1 MDKLLEKKPVQL
13 KDERIQ
19 LFALIDRFDASIRQY
34 QAEYSGLAEEEKKD
48 IEQRRSEKEQK
59 LSELRSLQKKEREDA
74 LNKHNRALQ
83 KYSLSIS
90 DENTT
95 ARSKTDKFE
104 RNYNESVKN
113 ENARINGDREK
124 NEEIIKTYRGFVKE
138 LDENIHRLS
147 VMLGKSRKGK
157 SDLDRIRKEIRGY
170 IPAITSRSI
179 ALSYLSG
186 EVKTEAARLRTEVR
200 ELTESLPKKIFLKG
214 KRNEAIKELLT
225 IQSDAQAALKWIEDD
240 IARSGKM
247 QRDAS
252 EKRLRSLR
260 EDCNRN
266 KQEVIDSKEKTIK
279 ELNEKTDRENRGY
292 NAYIK
297 QLTASHEKDYEE
309 NERKFDSQIKNA
321 AAKWADEKKKCDAKF
336 VSFMDEQ
343 YPGDKMNAWINRF
356 WYHPRSVEDYSKISG
371 TVCLNTLIGMAVLD
385 ISDWVSG
392 MTGATVSKV
401 LTNYITLFGR
411 NREQANK
418 SFKEKTVLLP
428 YSISVEKGES
438 LMISLD
444 DDDNSAER
452 AKTMI
457 NAISMRLLR
466 SVPACTMR
474 FMLFDAAGM
483 GSFVNLKALDPANII
498 NPTEPTVKSLVI
510 SEAREHSHMTKQLA
524 ETEISMSSIEGQLIS
539 FDSIREF
546 NEANP
551 LSKQIY
557 RPLLM
562 MNFPSGLEQE
572 ELRTLNKLIA
582 DCSGLGFSMI
592 AAQPDRLYQSVKAEI
607 RPILDEIAARMLRLR
622 LTAGKKGLKVLGTS
636 SRSEKRAEVLLYG
649 LPKKENMEGIISEI
663 RRESVEASRILIRFS
678 ESKDVFPQKSGWF
691 TESGEGGVIVPVGYL
706 EGGQPFKIQFDDRHI
721 NTLILGN
728 TGSGKTNLLH
738 IMMMNMMLR
747 YDPSEVA
754 IYLID
759 FKYGLD
765 FSIYTKY
772 DLPNFKTIGIG
783 SDPEYALAMLKG
795 IEKEQQRRSK
805 YIGDKYHKISEYNAA
820 NPDDRLNRII
830 FIIDELYV
838 LAEKADDR
846 IRKEIL
852 QLINVLAHQTRAV
865 GIHLVLSGQ
874 DLDKLE
880 YFETIKNQCSTRIA
894 LKCEDEQVRLLMTED
909 GVAKMHSIDLTDQGA
924 CVFSI
929 TGGSNP
935 QIEHTAY
942 IDSAEQDDLLT
953 LIHRHYL
960 DSHVMTDVKI
970 MMSKV
975 EDNINHPLQM
985 FVEKGYITELD
996 GRMLTGDPVSTER
1009 ELNLK
1014 PSGNLWIAGGNIS
1027 DESSDCGNSVLF
1039 FAAYSLMLQKMNNGN
1054 TDIICTNVADMPT
1067 RNIDDEEKDLT
1078 GQLASS
1084 YEKLF
1089 TYGRAGECLK
1099 TLSSLLDELDR
1110 RRADTS
1116 LCSKSVWWI
1125 LIKPEMDALLFDNGS
1140 FIIDFKELLING
1152 PKYNIHTIM
1161 WNHDIKSTQKLI
1173 TQIDRSLFNERISL
1187 EMNQEDMRTV
1197 NGSDLKPEPKGYK
1210 AVLTGSGRSMLFRV
1224 YDLPDGLWM
1233 NKLFSQID
1241 SYLAGK

>member
-1 MDKLLEKKPVQL
+1 MDKLLEKNPVQL
-13 KDERIQ
+13 KNERTQ
-19 LFALIDRFDASIRQY
+19 MFALIDRFDASIRQY
-34 QAEYSGLAEEEKKD
+34 QTEYSRLSEEERKD
-48 IEQRRSEKEQK
+48 INQRKADRDQK
-59 LSELRSLQKKEREDA
+59 LSELKNLQKKEKEDA

-83 KYSLSIS
+83 KLNLSIS
-90 DENTT
+90 DENVK
-95 ARSKTDKFE
+95 ADSRIHKLESDL
-104 RNYNESVKN
+104 NESTKN
-113 ENARINGDREK
+113 ERSIINGNKEK
-124 NEEIIKTYRGFVKE
+124 NEEIIKSYRGFVKE
-138 LDENIHRLS
+138 LDTS
-147 VMLGKSRKGK
+147 VNRAAAVIGKSRNGK
-157 SDLDRIRKEIRGY
+157 SEFDQIRKEIKGN
-170 IPAITSRSI
+170 IPAITGRNS
-179 ALSYLSG
+179 ALTYLSG
-186 EVKTEAARLRTEVR
+186 DVKTDVAKLRTTIR
-200 ELTESLPKKIFLKG
+200 EITESLPKKLFLKG
-214 KRNEAIKELLT
+214 KRTEAIKQLLT

-240 IARSGKM
+240 IAKSQKKLT
-247 QRDAS
+247 DS
-252 EKRLRSLR
+252 SDKRLKSLR
-260 EDCNRN
+260 EECNRN
-266 KQEVIDSKEKTIK
+266 KQERIDSRDKTVK
-279 ELNEKTDRENRGY
+279 ELNDKIDKENRGY
-292 NAYIK
+292 NAYLR
-297 QLTASHEKDYEE
+297 QLTASHEKDYAEKE
-309 NERKFDSQIKNA
+309 KRFDTQIKKA
-321 AAKWADEKKKCDAKF
+321 IADWEDEKKKCDARF
-336 VSFMDEQ
+336 VDLMDKQ
-343 YPGDKMNAWINRF
+343 YPGDRMNAWINKF
-356 WYHPRSVEDYSKISG
+356 WYHPRNVEDYSKISG

-385 ISDWVSG
+385 ISDWLSG
-392 MTGATVSKV
+392 DTGSTVSKV
-401 LTNYITLFGR
+401 LKNYMALFGR
-411 NREQANK
+411 NREQANQ
-418 SFKEKTVLLP
+418 SFKDRVIRLP

-438 LMISLD
+438 LMISHD
-444 DDDNSAER
+444 DSDETAER
-452 AKTMI
+452 ARVMI
-457 NAISMRLLR
+457 NSISMRMLR

-524 ETEISMSSIEGQLIS
+524 ETEISMSSIEGQLIN

-562 MNFPSGLEQE
+562 MNFPYGLEQGD
-572 ELRTLNKLIA
+572 LRTLNKLIA

-592 AAQPDRLYQSVKAEI
+592 GTQPDRAYQSIKAET
-607 RPILDEIAARMLRLR
+607 RPLVNEIAGRMVRLR
-622 LTAGKKGLKVLGTS
+622 LEEGKKGLRVQGTS
-636 SRSEKRAEVLLYG
+636 SQSEKRAEVFLYG
-649 LPKKENMEGIISEI
+649 LPKKENLEGIISEI

-678 ESKDVFPQKSGWF
+678 ESKDVFPQKSTWF
-691 TESGEGGVIVPVGYL
+691 KESGEGGVIVPVGYL

-772 DLPNFKTIGIG
+772 NLPNFKTIGIG

-805 YIGDKYHKISEYNAA
+805 FIGDRYHKISEYNAA
-820 NPDDRLNRII
+820 NPNDRLNRII
-830 FIIDELYV
+830 FIVDELYV

-880 YFETIKNQCSTRIA
+880 HFETIKNQCSTRIA
-894 LKCEDEQVRLLMTED
+894 LKCEDEQVRLMMTED

-942 IDSAEQDDLLT
+942 IDSAEQDKLLSQ
-953 LIHRHYL
+953 IHRHYL
-960 DSHVMTDVKI
+960 DDHVMTDVKI

-985 FVEKGYITELD
+985 FVEKGYVSDLD
-996 GRMLTGDPVSTER
+996 GRMLIGDPVSTER

-1014 PSGNLWIAGGNIS
+1014 PTGNLWIAGGNIS
-1027 DESSDCGNSVLF
+1027 EESSDCGNSVLF
-1039 FAAYSLMLQKMNNGN
+1039 FTTYSLMLEKIKNGN
-1054 TDIICTNVADMPT
+1054 MDIICTNVADMPT
-1067 RNIDDEEKDLT
+1067 RSIDDEEKDLT

-1089 TYGRAGECLK
+1089 TYGRAGDCLS

-1110 RRADTS
+1110 RRDDTS
-1116 LCSKSVWWI
+1116 LCSKPVWWI
-1125 LIKPEMDALLFDNGS
+1125 LIKPEMDVSLFDNG
-1140 FIIDFKELLING
+1140 N
-1152 PKYNIHTIM
+1152 
-1161 WNHDIKSTQKLI
+1161 
-1173 TQIDRSLFNERISL
+1173 
-1187 EMNQEDMRTV
+1187 
-1197 NGSDLKPEPKGYK
+1197 
-1210 AVLTGSGRSMLFRV
+1210 
-1224 YDLPDGLWM
+1224 
-1233 NKLFSQID
+1233 
-1241 SYLAGK
+1241 